1 MEIYKPQTTADFLL
15 SVPNILNFLLLAVC
29 LVVICRWRRGKK
41 RQVTPFGFLVLAWLG
56 LHTLYVPYMGIFQN
70 RWQWASDYI
79 GYWFYNILYPLEQI
93 ALIIPILILVFLAFK
108 RSRYNRSRYSR
119 KPTTE
124 RSSRYVGLDLD

>member
-1 MEIYKPQTTADFLL
+1 MEIYKPQTTADILL

-29 LVVICRWRRGKK
+29 LFVIYRWRCKE
-41 RQVTPFGFLVLAWLG
+41 RQVTPSEFLVLAWVG
-56 LHTLYVPYMGIFQN
+56 LHALYIPYMEIFSS
-70 RWQWASDYI
+70 RWQWAYDFI
-79 GYWFYNILYPLEQI
+79 GYWFGNILYPLEQI

>member
-1 MEIYKPQTTADFLL
+1 MEIYKPQTTADLLL

-41 RQVTPFGFLVLAWLG
+41 RQFTPFVFLVLAWLG
-56 LHTLYVPYMGIFQN
+56 LHTLYVPYMVIFRN
-70 RWQWASDYI
+70 RWNLAADYL
-79 GYWFYNILYPLEQI
+79 GYWFSNILYPLEQI
-93 ALIIPILILVFLAFK
+93 ALIIPIFILIFLAFK

-124 RSSRYVGLDLD
+124 RSTRYVGLDLD